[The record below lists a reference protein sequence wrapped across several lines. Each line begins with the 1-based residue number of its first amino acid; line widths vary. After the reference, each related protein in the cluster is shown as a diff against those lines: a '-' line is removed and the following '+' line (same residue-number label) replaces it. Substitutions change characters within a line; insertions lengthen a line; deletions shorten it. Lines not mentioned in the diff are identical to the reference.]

1 MISIILIL
9 LFRVVQNLLNK
20 QCSNGI
26 TNNVMFLKFLSIRQF
41 ASAALALVLILFTAE
56 LTTVARPDPLTLAFA
71 LLMAVALAVNTFSGL
86 WALKSGTMVLS
97 SLFGMA
103 GLFIPCIA
111 GVFLFDEPISLVQAA
126 GLVIFIAAACQL
138 IGCSRE
144 IYQNFSAKTLVLLLV
159 SMLSNGAVMLAQKMF
174 SFYVPE
180 GNAGV
185 FNFYGFFLSAVLSLV
200 GFLVFWSK
208 AVHQAE
214 AVDVHIPPKVVL
226 YGLALSAAV
235 FVISQASTVAAA
247 TIPSVILFPV
257 SDGGG
262 MIICALVSALV
273 YGEKLTKKSVIGL
286 ILGFLSLIIINFG

>member
-1 MISIILIL
+1 MIYIILIL

-20 QCSNGI
+20 QCSNSI

-41 ASAALALVLILFTAE
+41 ASALLALVLILFTAE
-56 LTTVARPDPLTLAFA
+56 LTAVAQADPLTLLFA
-71 LLMAVALAVNTFSGL
+71 LLMAVSLAVNTFSGL

-97 SLFGMA
+97 SLFGTA
-103 GLFIPCIA
+103 GLFVPCIA
-111 GVFLFDEPISLVQAA
+111 GVFLFDERISLMQVV
-126 GLVIFIAAACQL
+126 GLVIFIVAAYQL

-144 IYQNFSAKTLVLLLV
+144 IYKKFSAKTLVLLLV

-174 SFYVPE
+174 SFYVE
-180 GNAGV
+180 GGNAGA
-185 FNFYGFFLSAVLSLV
+185 FNFYGFFLSAVLSLA
-200 GFLVFWSK
+200 GFLLFRGR
-208 AVHQAE
+208 AVHQAK
-214 AVDVHIPPKVVL
+214 AVETHIPAKIVL
-226 YGLALSAAV
+226 FGLGLSAAV

-247 TIPSVILFPV
+247 TIPSVVLFPV

-262 MIICALVSALV
+262 MIICALVSAFV